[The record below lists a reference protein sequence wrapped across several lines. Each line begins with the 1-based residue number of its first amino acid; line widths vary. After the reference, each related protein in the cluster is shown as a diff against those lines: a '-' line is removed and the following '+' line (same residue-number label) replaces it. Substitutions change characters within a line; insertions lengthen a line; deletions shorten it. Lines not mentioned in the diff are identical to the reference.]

1 MATLSAASAGLAESV
16 KGSPLLSTVSR
27 LASVDILRGLVMVIM
42 ALDHTRDFITNIPF
56 VPEALD
62 RTFPALFYT
71 RFVTHFCAPVFSFL
85 AGTGAFLAASRGKS
99 IRQVSWFFLTRGL
112 WLVLLEITIVDFA
125 WTFKPW
131 AAGGVIWIIGW
142 SMVVMAAVVRLPLP
156 LVATFGI
163 VTVAG
168 HNLLDGIDPAV
179 FGRLFWFWRF
189 LHVPGPVQVT
199 PNYFFLNL
207 YVLVPWVGV
216 MACGFAF
223 GKLLLA
229 SDRRKRILTLGV
241 ALTVL
246 FLVLRGFNLYGN
258 GYAGFPFSTGHWSH
272 QPTTALTVIS
282 FLNTEKYPP
291 SLDYLLMTLGPSLI
305 LLGLLDG
312 AKADRGLGRIFL
324 VFGRVPLFY
333 YVLHIYL
340 IHIVAIVLALAT
352 HQGASWLWHGA
363 IFLQQPPPGYGH
375 GLGVIYVVWLAVV
388 ASLYLP
394 CLWYME
400 FKSRHRDWNWLSYL

>member
-1 MATLSAASAGLAESV
+1 MAIATSPQAVAAAKDRVTLLA
-16 KGSPLLSTVSR
+16 TQTAR
-27 LASVDILRGLVMVIM
+27 LASVDVLRGLVMVLM
-42 ALDHTRDFITNIPF
+42 ALDHTRDFFTYLRF
-56 VPEALD
+56 EPEDLSH
-62 RTFPALFYT
+62 TYGLLFFT
-71 RFVTHFCAPVFSFL
+71 RFVTHFCAPTFSFL
-85 AGTGAFLAASRGKS
+85 AGTGAYLATTRGKTVS
-99 IRQVSWFFLTRGL
+99 QVSWFFLTRGL

-223 GKLLLA
+223 
-229 SDRRKRILTLGV
+229 
-241 ALTVL
+241 
-246 FLVLRGFNLYGN
+246 
-258 GYAGFPFSTGHWSH
+258 
-272 QPTTALTVIS
+272 
-282 FLNTEKYPP
+282 
-291 SLDYLLMTLGPSLI
+291 
-305 LLGLLDG
+305 
-312 AKADRGLGRIFL
+312 
-324 VFGRVPLFY
+324 
-333 YVLHIYL
+333 
-340 IHIVAIVLALAT
+340 
-352 HQGASWLWHGA
+352 
-363 IFLQQPPPGYGH
+363 
-375 GLGVIYVVWLAVV
+375 
-388 ASLYLP
+388 
-394 CLWYME
+394 
-400 FKSRHRDWNWLSYL
+400 